1 MYHIGMIGREKE
13 AQELEELYSGGRAEF
28 VAVSGRMGVGKTYLI
43 DQVFDGRITFR
54 HTGLSPIEGKE
65 AGEGLL
71 KAQLRAFYES
81 MLRQGFAIDYCPADW
96 QEAFFM
102 LSMVLQDT
110 DDGSRQLVFLDEL
123 PWMDTPR
130 SFFITALEGFWN
142 GWGCHRPGFM
152 LIVCGS
158 ANSWILDNL
167 INNHGGLYGRV
178 TYQIRLS
185 PFSLGECEEFFE
197 SIGLAMTHYDI
208 VQSYMIV
215 GGIPY
220 YMGYMK
226 RQNSLAQNTD
236 EMFFSRGAPLRD
248 EFSRLFSSVFDNP
261 GRARDVVVFLSKR
274 NAGFTRA
281 EIAGHLGIS
290 NGGTL
295 TSVLNALV
303 ASDFVTAYVPFGL
316 SKRQVHYKLID
327 PFCLFYLKF
336 VDGQDFLVEGFWLQ
350 NLSTQSL
357 ITWRGLAFE
366 NVCFNH
372 VPEIKKALG
381 ISGVRTTQSAWS
393 KRDDDADGT
402 QIDLLISRMDN
413 VVNMCEIKFY
423 NDLFTV
429 DGSYYRILMH
439 RQNLLVPHL
448 KRGTGIHNTLITTYG
463 LVKNKYSG
471 IFSNVVTLDDL
482 FSN

>member
-28 VAVSGRMGVGKTYLI
+28 VAVSGRMGVSKTYLI

-81 MLRQGFAIDYCPADW
+81 MLRQGFVIDHCPADW

-102 LSMVLQDT
+102 LSMVLQDI

-197 SIGLAMTHYDI
+197 SIGLAMTRYDI

-220 YMGYMK
+220 YIGYM
-226 RQNSLAQNTD
+226 
-236 EMFFSRGAPLRD
+236 
-248 EFSRLFSSVFDNP
+248 
-261 GRARDVVVFLSKR
+261 
-274 NAGFTRA
+274 
-281 EIAGHLGIS
+281 
-290 NGGTL
+290 
-295 TSVLNALV
+295 
-303 ASDFVTAYVPFGL
+303 
-316 SKRQVHYKLID
+316 
-327 PFCLFYLKF
+327 
-336 VDGQDFLVEGFWLQ
+336 
-350 NLSTQSL
+350 
-357 ITWRGLAFE
+357 
-366 NVCFNH
+366 
-372 VPEIKKALG
+372 
-381 ISGVRTTQSAWS
+381 
-393 KRDDDADGT
+393 
-402 QIDLLISRMDN
+402 IDLLISRMDN

-423 NDLFTV
+423 NDLFAV